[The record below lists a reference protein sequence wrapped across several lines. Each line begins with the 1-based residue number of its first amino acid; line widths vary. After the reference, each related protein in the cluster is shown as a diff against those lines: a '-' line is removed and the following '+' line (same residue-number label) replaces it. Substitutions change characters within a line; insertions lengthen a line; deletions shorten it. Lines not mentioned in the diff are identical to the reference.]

1 MKETQ
6 EEATAQAEIQE
17 QIDALSTLEVE
28 GL

>member
-6 EEATAQAEIQE
+6 EQATEQAEIQE
-17 QIDALSTLEVE
+17 QLDALSTLEVE